1 MMSCRYCAYVYGRK
15 FLKKIDR
22 IRPYMVMY
30 QQPDSQPP
38 DQGTPTVMSCEMRR
52 LSKGGATKMAQRLL
66 QDIADEDERR
76 ATVQGL

>member
-1 MMSCRYCAYVYGRK
+1 MSCRYCAYVYDRK

-38 DQGTPTVMSCEMRR
+38 DQGIHTVMSCEMRR
-52 LSKGGATKMAQRLL
+52 LSKGCSTKMAQRML

>member
-1 MMSCRYCAYVYGRK
+1 MSCRCYTDVCDRK
-15 FLKKIDR
+15 LFKKFDR
-22 IRPYMVMY
+22 IRPCVVMY

-38 DQGTPTVMSCEMRR
+38 DQGIHTVMSCEMRR
-52 LSKGGATKMAQRLL
+52 LSKGCSTKMAQRLL

>member
-1 MMSCRYCAYVYGRK
+1 MSCRYCAYLYDRK
-15 FLKKIDR
+15 FVKKIDR

-38 DQGTPTVMSCEMRR
+38 DQGIHI
-52 LSKGGATKMAQRLL
+52 KGCSTKMAQRLL

-76 ATVQGL
+76 ATLQGL